1 MSTTTQIAEQVMRSG
16 EFELPCSAE
25 VAFPLFSP
33 EGERVWIKDWDPRP
47 VFPESIEFRAD
58 TVFRQ
63 GEGDGSA
70 LWIIVDVDWASHRA
84 EYVRVAPA
92 SHAAHLVVKIDGVG
106 PERCRAHVEYRITA
120 FAEHGYSLLET
131 FSETAYA
138 TRMQNWKRQ
147 IEEYLRGPQS

>member
-1 MSTTTQIAEQVMRSG
+1 MTTTAQVAEQVMRSG

-33 EGERVWIKDWDPRP
+33 EGERAWIKDWNPHP
-47 VFPESIEFRAD
+47 IFPETIEFRAD

-63 GEGDGSA
+63 GEGDASA
-70 LWIIVDVDWASHRA
+70 VWTIVDVDWNSHRA

-92 SHAAHLVVKIDGVG
+92 SHAAHLWVKIDAVG
-106 PERCRAHVEYRITA
+106 SERCQVHVEYRITA
-120 FAEHGYSLLET
+120 FTEHGYSLLET
-131 FSETAYA
+131 FSESAYA

-147 IEEYLRGPQS
+147 IEEHLRSQN